1 MHRIDTPTAQ
11 ADKFGPGKNGF
22 TNGDPG
28 TGRRATDLNSD
39 MWDAV
44 QEEICNAIEKS
55 GAALDKGQ
63 HDQLY
68 QAIVKLITDRV
79 PDALLRSKNLADVVD
94 KALARSNLGLGS
106 AATKD
111 VGTNNGNVLQQG
123 AWGIGASVQDSAA
136 GSTHVSK
143 FMYEPFQSGVLYPD
157 SVCIIQSGGP
167 TPTEWGQ
174 IAISYGANFRIF
186 AGHGIY
192 NSQPEITEL
201 YHDKRRPTSSDVGAY
216 PITGGTLNGNM
227 SATGSVTSG
236 AGKDISSSQDLWAG
250 RDIYA
255 QRNLTVTYIA
265 SVGSNLTVGGSV
277 GVTGN
282 VDAGGFVR
290 SGVGRDVV
298 SQNDIWAS
306 RYIYENGQRVYGPN
320 NPPPN
325 KFSKSLNTISW
336 EKNLETGVIRQ
347 WGYID
352 VGDNSYT
359 TVNLPIAFPSSFLA
373 LTVTPAMPGAFM
385 GADVCGAGGKII
397 NNSSFGCGISSSIS
411 IPWSGLYFEAIGV

>member
-22 TNGDPG
+22 TNGDPA

-44 QEEICNAIEKS
+44 QEEICTAIES
-55 GAALDKGQ
+55 AGLTLDKTK

-68 QAIVKLITDRV
+68 QAIVRIITSKI
-79 PDALLRSKNLADVVD
+79 PDALLRSNNLSDVVD
-94 KALARSNLGLGS
+94 KALARANLELGS
-106 AATKD
+106 AATKN
-111 VGTNNGNVLQQG
+111 VGTSNGNVLQQG
-123 AWGIGASVQDSAA
+123 AWGVGSSVQESAS
-136 GSTHVSK
+136 GSTHVSR

-174 IAISYGANFRIF
+174 IAVSYGANFRVF
-186 AGHGIY
+186 AGHGTY
-192 NSQPEITEL
+192 NGSPEITEL
-201 YHDKRRPTSSDVGAY
+201 YHDKRKPTSSDVGAY
-216 PITGGTLNGNM
+216 PLTGGTLNGNM

-236 AGKDISSSQDLWAG
+236 AGKDISSAQDVWAG

-255 QRNLTVTYIA
+255 QRNLIVTSIA
-265 SVGSNLTVGGSV
+265 SVGSDLTVGGNV

-282 VDAGGFVR
+282 VDAGGYVR
-290 SGVGRDVV
+290 SGAGKDVV

-306 RYIYENGQRVYGPN
+306 RNIYENGQRVYSPN

-347 WGYID
+347 WGY
-352 VGDNSYT
+352 VAVSDNDFVS
-359 TVNLPIAFPSSFLA
+359 VNLPIAFPSSFLS
-373 LTVTPAMPGAFM
+373 LNVTPSASGRIA
-385 GADVCGAGGKII
+385 GEDVLSAHGSI
-397 NNSSFGCGISSSIS
+397 NSNTSFGV
-411 IPWSGLYFEAIGV
+411 GLSANFQGAYTGVYFEAIGV